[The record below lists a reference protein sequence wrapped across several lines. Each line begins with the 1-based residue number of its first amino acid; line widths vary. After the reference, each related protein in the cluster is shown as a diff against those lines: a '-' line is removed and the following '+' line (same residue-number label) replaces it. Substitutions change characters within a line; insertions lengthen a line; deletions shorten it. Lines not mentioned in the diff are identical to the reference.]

1 MSRISE
7 RFAKLKAEGE
17 MGFVAYITAGDPNL
31 DRTLEYALALDRA
44 GVDVLEL
51 GVPFSDPLADGPMI
65 QRASERALRAGATVA
80 GILALVKNLRRQSE
94 IPVVIFTYLN
104 PIMRY
109 GFPRFA
115 TDAAAAGAD
124 GVLLTDLSVEEAPP
138 FLAEARRASLDT
150 IFLAAPTSTDRR
162 LRAIAACSSGFV
174 YAVSRTGV
182 TGTREALSTQLAP
195 LLDRLH
201 AVTSL
206 PIAAGFGISTAAHMD
221 ALRGKVEAAVV
232 GSALVRVIEE
242 QGDLEKVVRE
252 LKHGRL
258 SHGHQS
264 LA

>member
-7 RFAKLKAEGE
+7 RFVKLKASGE

-31 DRTLEYALALDRA
+31 DCTLEYALALDRA

-65 QRASERALRAGATVA
+65 QRASERALRAGAKVA

-124 GVLLTDLSVEEAPP
+124 GV
-138 FLAEARRASLDT
+138 
-150 IFLAAPTSTDRR
+150 
-162 LRAIAACSSGFV
+162 
-174 YAVSRTGV
+174 
-182 TGTREALSTQLAP
+182 
-195 LLDRLH
+195 
-201 AVTSL
+201 
-206 PIAAGFGISTAAHMD
+206 
-221 ALRGKVEAAVV
+221 
-232 GSALVRVIEE
+232 
-242 QGDLEKVVRE
+242 
-252 LKHGRL
+252 
-258 SHGHQS
+258 
-264 LA
+264 